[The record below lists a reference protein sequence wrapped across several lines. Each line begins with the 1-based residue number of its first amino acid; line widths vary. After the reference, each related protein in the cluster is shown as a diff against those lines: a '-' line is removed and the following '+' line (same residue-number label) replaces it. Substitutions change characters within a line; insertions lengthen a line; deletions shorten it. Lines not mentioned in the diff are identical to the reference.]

1 MPSASLLQ
9 SRPACGGRAGSL
21 GDGGRRT
28 GAAALGESHLAQVGS
43 VGLGDG
49 PLGVGRVQLDALA
62 APAPPDHADGTLL
75 QNVWGVIG
83 INRPPLAVAVCF
95 PDAAPRQTGRRVHL
109 AGEHLVPLL
118 FRGGG
123 HRRGGQVRRR
133 GGGGQ
138 KATRGDGGPGLQQTC
153 PLGHFLWNKPLG
165 GRGGQ
170 SLVTV
175 MTVNYTHNQ
184 TISGGKQTQLGAIAP
199 KTHVQ
204 II

>member
-21 GDGGRRT
+21 GEGGRRT

-133 GGGGQ
+133 GGVA
-138 KATRGDGGPGLQQTC
+138 KRLRGGPGGEGCSRLVLLAIFC
-153 PLGHFLWNKPLG
+153 GINLWEDEVDN
-165 GRGGQ
+165 R
-170 SLVTV
+170 
-175 MTVNYTHNQ
+175 
-184 TISGGKQTQLGAIAP
+184 
-199 KTHVQ
+199 
-204 II
+204 

>member
-21 GDGGRRT
+21 GEGGRRT

-118 FRGGG
+118 FRGAG
-123 HRRGGQVRRR
+123 HRRGG
-133 GGGGQ
+133 
-138 KATRGDGGPGLQQTC
+138 A
-153 PLGHFLWNKPLG
+153 
-165 GRGGQ
+165 
-170 SLVTV
+170 
-175 MTVNYTHNQ
+175 
-184 TISGGKQTQLGAIAP
+184 GAEAWGAGAKGYGAGWGSRVAADLSSWP
-199 KTHVQ
+199 FFVE
-204 II
+204 